1 MRRLVTLLWGCVRRS
16 VREDLAAGGRQEDGE
31 AKDARLGAH
40 SQPDLQR
47 TVHSLQPAGG
57 HGLRKASVCK
67 WELTKSPGCSRGDPQ
82 TMDRIVD
89 YCPLTEA
96 V

>member
-16 VREDLAAGGRQEDGE
+16 VREDLASGGRQEDGE

-47 TVHSLQPAGG
+47 TVHSLYNLQAARVYAKPPC
-57 HGLRKASVCK
+57 ASG
-67 WELTKSPGCSRGDPQ
+67 S
-82 TMDRIVD
+82 
-89 YCPLTEA
+89 
-96 V
+96 